1 MGFIVFFFVGFI
13 GFFMVINM
21 NYIMGFKM
29 VLTVMEQV
37 ISDLMMIFVMI

>member
-1 MGFIVFFFVGFI
+1 MGFIGFFVGFI

-29 VLTVMEQV
+29 VLTVMEQW
-37 ISDLMMIFVMI
+37 LMI